1 MCEIPGSKDSSKI
14 GYIKLTTFNQ
24 NAAGLPLCESYNV
37 IVKHHDVF
45 QMLSRAEVLIMS
57 IHYRPTESVKEA
69 IKTLRDNNV
78 KSFVL
83 DLRNNRF
90 GTAEI
95 GIYVDV

>member
-24 NAAGLPLCESYNV
+24 NAAGLRLCESYNV